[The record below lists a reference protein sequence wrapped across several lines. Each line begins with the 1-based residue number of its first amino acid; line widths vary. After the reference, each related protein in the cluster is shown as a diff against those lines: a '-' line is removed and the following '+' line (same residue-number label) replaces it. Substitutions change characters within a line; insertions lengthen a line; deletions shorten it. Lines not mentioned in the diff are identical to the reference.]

1 MLRRWVPVGLVLS
14 SVVAVSSTVSAQTA
28 PTKTAAPT
36 TTAKPAAPTTT
47 AKPATTSKPTDA
59 KTGTTASKPTDAKAA
74 KPTDAKA
81 PATTDAKA
89 TTASATA
96 AAPAPT
102 NDPKAASAAATPPAT
117 DADKELARLLDDAKK
132 SFKAGQYEKARELYA
147 AAYKQKADH
156 ATLLLL
162 AQAEA
167 KANKNIEAAEH
178 LETYLRDAKSASA
191 DDRAAADKLFW
202 DVTAK
207 IATWHVKVSVDGADV
222 YLDGKPVGKS
232 PLAGSLFI
240 DVGTHEVEARKEGFL
255 PEKFLI
261 VASPNTETDTMLG
274 MKPAPVEVKPKEDDK
289 KDKPIVAPPP
299 PPSPKWRTYGIIGG
313 GALTALGLGL
323 GVGLT
328 VSAGTKGDEADA
340 QLAELKRTT
349 PNTFGVCGANQFP
362 LNQAGCT
369 KLNDTLSSQDARANG
384 AVAGFVIAGVGAVGT
399 VGLIMLPKFSFGRK
413 LMAMKLTPVIGLD
426 RMGGTL
432 TGTF

>member
-1 MLRRWVPVGLVLS
+1 MLRRWVPASLLLS
-14 SVVAVSSTVSAQTA
+14 SVVAMSPTVLAQTA

-36 TTAKPAAPTTT
+36 TTAKPATTAPTGA
-47 AKPATTSKPTDA
+47 AKPATTAP
-59 KTGTTASKPTDAKAA
+59 KPTDAKAT

-81 PATTDAKA
+81 PATT
-89 TTASATA
+89 A
-96 AAPAPT
+96 AAPAPAPT
-102 NDPKAASAAATPPAT
+102 NDPKTAAATPPAPTT

-132 SFKAGQYEKARELYA
+132 SFKAGQFEKAREFYA
-147 AAYKQKADH
+147 TAYKQKPDH

-167 KANKNIEAAEH
+167 KANKNVDAAGH
-178 LETYLRDAKSASA
+178 LELYLREAKSASA
-191 DDRAAADKLFW
+191 EDRAAADKLFW

-207 IATWHVKVSVDGADV
+207 LATWRVNVSVEGAEV
-222 YLDGKPVGKS
+222 YLDGKLVGKS
-232 PLAGSLFI
+232 PLAAPLF
-240 DVGTHEVEARKEGFL
+240 VEPNTHEVEARKEGFL
-255 PEKFLI
+255 PEKDML
-261 VASPNTETDTMLG
+261 VAAPNTESETTLA
-274 MKPAPVEVKPKEDDK
+274 MKPAPVEDKPKEDPK
-289 KDKPIVAPPP
+289 KEKPILVPPP

-340 QLAELKRTT
+340 QLAELRRTT
-349 PNTFGVCGANQFP
+349 PNTFGICGTNQFP

-399 VGLIMLPKFSFGRK
+399 VGLIMLPKFAFGRK
-413 LMAMKLTPVIGLD
+413 LMAMRFNPVISRD

>member
-1 MLRRWVPVGLVLS
+1 MLRRWVPASLLLS
-14 SVVAVSSTVSAQTA
+14 SVVAMSPTVLAQTA

-36 TTAKPAAPTTT
+36 TTAKPATTAPTGA
-47 AKPATTSKPTDA
+47 AKPATTAP
-59 KTGTTASKPTDAKAA
+59 KPTDAKAT

-81 PATTDAKA
+81 PATT
-89 TTASATA
+89 A
-96 AAPAPT
+96 AAPAPAPT
-102 NDPKAASAAATPPAT
+102 NDPKTAAATPPAPTT

-132 SFKAGQYEKARELYA
+132 SFKAGQFEKARELYA
-147 AAYKQKADH
+147 TAYKQKPDH

-167 KANKNIEAAEH
+167 KANKNVDAAGH
-178 LETYLRDAKSASA
+178 LELYLREAKSASA
-191 DDRAAADKLFW
+191 EDRAAADKLFW

-207 IATWHVKVSVDGADV
+207 LATWRVNVSVEGAEV
-222 YLDGKPVGKS
+222 YLDGKLVGKS
-232 PLAGSLFI
+232 PLAAPLF
-240 DVGTHEVEARKEGFL
+240 VEPNTHEVEARKEGFL
-255 PEKFLI
+255 PEKDML
-261 VASPNTETDTMLG
+261 VAAPNTESETTLA
-274 MKPAPVEVKPKEDDK
+274 MKPAPVEDKPKEDPK
-289 KDKPIVAPPP
+289 KEKPILVPPP

-340 QLAELKRTT
+340 QLAELRRTT
-349 PNTFGVCGANQFP
+349 PNTFGLCGPNQFP
-362 LNQAGCT
+362 SNKAGCD
-369 KLNDTLSSQDARANG
+369 KLSDTLSSQDARANG

-399 VGLIMLPKFSFGRK
+399 VGLIMLPKFAFGRK
-413 LMAMKLTPVIGLD
+413 LMSMRFNPVISRD

>member
-36 TTAKPAAPTTT
+36 TTAKPAAPTTTT

-102 NDPKAASAAATPPAT
+102 NDPKAASAAATPTT

-132 SFKAGQYEKARELYA
+132 SFKAGQYEKAREFYA
-147 AAYKQKADH
+147 AAYKQKADYG
-156 ATLLLL
+156 TLLLL

-167 KANKNIEAAEH
+167 KANKYRDAAEH
-178 LETYLRDAKSASA
+178 LEIYLREAKSAPA
-191 DDRAAADKLFW
+191 DDRATADKLFVE
-202 DVTAK
+202 VTSK
-207 IATWHVKVSVDGADV
+207 LATWYVKVSVDGADV
-222 YLDGKPVGKS
+222 YLDGKLVGKS
-232 PLAGSLFI
+232 PLPAPLF
-240 DVGTHEVEARKEGFL
+240 VEPNTHEIEAKKEGFL
-255 PEKFLI
+255 PEKDML
-261 VASPNTETDTMLG
+261 VAAPNTESETTLG
-274 MKPAPVEVKPKEDDK
+274 MKPAPVEVKPKEEPK
-289 KDKPIVAPPP
+289 EKPIVAPPP

-340 QLAELKRTT
+340 QLAELRRTT
-349 PNTFGVCGANQFP
+349 PNTFGVCGGNQFP

-369 KLNDTLSSQDARANG
+369 KLTDTLSSQDARANG